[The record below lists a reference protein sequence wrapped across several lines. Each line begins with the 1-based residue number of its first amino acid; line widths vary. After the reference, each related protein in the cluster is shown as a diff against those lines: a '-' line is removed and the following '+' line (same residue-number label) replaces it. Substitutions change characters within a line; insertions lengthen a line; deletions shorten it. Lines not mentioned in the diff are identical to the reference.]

1 MKFNLELATK
11 CMQIRKKS
19 GVTLRAFA
27 DSLGLK
33 IEDIKEFENNLKSIP
48 TKVLVEYSKLKKELE
63 NEKNNI

>member
-33 IEDIKEFENNLKSIP
+33 IEDIKEFESNLKPIP